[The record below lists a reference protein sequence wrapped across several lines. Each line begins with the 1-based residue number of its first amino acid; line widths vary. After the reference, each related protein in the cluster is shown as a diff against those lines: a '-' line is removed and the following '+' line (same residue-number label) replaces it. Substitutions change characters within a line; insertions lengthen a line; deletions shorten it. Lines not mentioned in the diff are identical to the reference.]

1 MERRLNISW
10 EKPKYPNS
18 NTLNYTILIIDLSTN
33 YELIKTIIEE
43 LKSLE
48 IVSEKLG
55 IQNHTFCVHVLL
67 LNLYSDKG
75 VPYNVTVFATNG
87 RGSGPSVSEIVYAE
101 EDSEFYYVF
110 TTQYFY

>member
-1 MERRLNISW
+1 MISH
-10 EKPKYPNS
+10 
-18 NTLNYTILIIDLSTN
+18 I
-33 YELIKTIIEE
+33 
-43 LKSLE
+43 
-48 IVSEKLG
+48 
-55 IQNHTFCVHVLL
+55 

-101 EDSEFYYVF
+101 EDCEFYYVF

>member
-10 EKPKYPNS
+10 GKPKYPNS

-33 YELIKTIIEE
+33 NEWIKTIDDIEM
-43 LKSLE
+43 
-48 IVSEKLG
+48 VSEKLG
-55 IQNHTFCVHVLL
+55 IQNHTLCVHVFSYM
-67 LNLYSDKG
+67 NLYSDKG

-101 EDSEFYYVF
+101 EDSELF

>member
-10 EKPKYPNS
+10 GKPKYPNS
-18 NTLNYTILIIDLSTN
+18 NTLNYTILIIDLNTN
-33 YELIKTIIEE
+33 NELIKTIDDM
-43 LKSLE
+43 KRLE

-55 IQNHTFCVHVLL
+55 IQNHTLCVRVLY

-101 EDSEFYYVF
+101 EDSEFYYVI
-110 TTQYFY
+110 TTHYFY